1 VRRLG
6 RGLRD
11 AGQALQLLTDTGE
24 DGSYSSAL
32 AMLRAGVDP
41 QREPHLR
48 HMLLAIRSLPLPG
61 PAPFPCPRPL
71 RAGALW
77 LVNSVTL

>member
-1 VRRLG
+1 MLIDGAGLGVQEDVVRRLDRALG
-6 RGLRD
+6 D
-11 AGQALQLLTDTGE
+11 AEQALQLLTDTGE

-48 HMLLAIRSLPLPG
+48 HMLLAIR
-61 PAPFPCPRPL
+61 
-71 RAGALW
+71 
-77 LVNSVTL
+77 